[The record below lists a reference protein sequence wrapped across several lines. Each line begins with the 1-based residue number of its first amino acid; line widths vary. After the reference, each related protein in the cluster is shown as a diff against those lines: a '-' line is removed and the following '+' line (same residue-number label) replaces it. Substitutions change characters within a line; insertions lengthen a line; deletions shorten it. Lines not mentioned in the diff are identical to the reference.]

1 MTRDLTVKKKFNL
14 LKFLVSWEMILV
26 YILILINVILML
38 TKTNLYFSSGTITS
52 IIQSGMD
59 LSFMVLGMIFVLMIG
74 DIDVSTASIMI
85 ACAMTTGLI
94 FQSGAGAFL
103 AITGGLLTGIICGA
117 INGTLIALCKMP
129 SVIVTIATSLVFRGI
144 VRIILDVNVLKSY
157 PTWLSNI
164 SWSNIFGIPYS
175 LIIFLLVSI
184 GFAICLHRSRFGRKL
199 YMIGNSTEVSKYS
212 GIRVKRIKITVFIIM
227 GIMSFIS
234 SLFFIGR
241 MGSISSDMGVGYELN
256 VIAIAVL
263 GGISTNG
270 GKGRVYGCIISTLI
284 IAFLNYSL
292 GLLGIESNTRT
303 IVVGII
309 LIAAVLISNI
319 KQIKASKA

>member
-1 MTRDLTVKKKFNL
+1 MTRDLTVKKKFDL
-14 LKFLVSWEMILV
+14 SKFLVSWEMILV
-26 YILILINVILML
+26 YILIFINIILML
-38 TKTNLYFSSGTITS
+38 TKPNLYFSSGTITS

-59 LSFMVLGMIFVLMIG
+59 LSFMVLGMIFILMIG
-74 DIDVSTASIMI
+74 DIDVSTASTMI

-94 FQSGAGAFL
+94 FQSGAGAFF
-103 AITGGLLTGIICGA
+103 AILGGLLTGILCGA
-117 INGTLIALCKMP
+117 INGTLVALCKMP

-157 PTWLSNI
+157 PSWLSKL
-164 SWSNIFGIPYS
+164 SWGNIFGIPFS
-175 LIIFLLVSI
+175 LIIFILASI
-184 GFAICLHRSRFGRKL
+184 GFAICLHKSRFGRKL
-199 YMIGNSTEVSKYS
+199 YMIGNSTEVSRYS
-212 GIRVKRIKITVFIIM
+212 GIRVKTIKIIVFIIM
-227 GIMSFIS
+227 GIMAFVS

-241 MGSISSDMGVGYELN
+241 MGSISSDMGIGYELN

-303 IVVGII
+303 IVVGLI
-309 LIAAVLISNI
+309 LIIAVLISNI
-319 KQIKASKA
+319 KLKASKA